1 MKSGKKFL
9 FEVKLEAY
17 NPTHSMTTDKH
28 ILIVDD
34 DAGAREILSMAVQEW
49 GYQPIEA
56 KDGEEAL
63 KRLEKDPVS
72 VVLTDVI
79 MPKVGGLELLR
90 RMKSNNLNTK
100 LILIT
105 AEGTIDLG
113 VEAIKLG
120 AVDFL
125 TKPIDF
131 KKLRILLDNLYEEEA
146 EIVELDDLDKLLHSD
161 GSFFGFIG
169 RSPAIKSIV
178 RLIHDVSS
186 KDAAVLITGE
196 SGTGKEVVA
205 NAIHQASPRAMEP
218 YIAINASAI
227 PETLIES
234 EIFGHERGAF
244 TGAVDRRLGCFEL
257 AHKGT
262 LFLDEIAEMPLNL
275 QPKLLRVLEEGS
287 VRRLG
292 GRDPIPIDVRI
303 IAATNHRPEE
313 AIKDGT
319 LRKDLYYRLST
330 VQVELPPLAHRRE
343 DIPLLVRHF
352 IAMYNQK
359 HQVQIK
365 SMSRRTK
372 QIFMSY
378 AWPGNVRELRNVI
391 ERAVIVAKSEWIEPQ
406 DLPAYLTQ
414 SSAEQ
419 EQMITIRPGTT
430 FSEAERE
437 IILRTLKAV
446 DNNKAE
452 AARVLGVD
460 VKTIRNKLK
469 AYGIADL
476 ESAV

>member
-1 MKSGKKFL
+1 
-9 FEVKLEAY
+9 
-17 NPTHSMTTDKH
+17 MTTEKN

-34 DAGAREILSMAVQEW
+34 DASAREILSIIVQEW
-49 GYQPIEA
+49 GYKPIEA
-56 KDGEEAL
+56 KDGEDAL
-63 KRLEKDPVS
+63 KRMEKDAIS

-79 MPKVGGLELLR
+79 MPKLGGLELLR
-90 RMKSNNLNTK
+90 RLKVINPNTK

-113 VEAIKLG
+113 VEAMKQG

-131 KKLRILLDNLYEEEA
+131 KKLKILLDNLYEEEA
-146 EIVELDDLDKLLHSD
+146 EMVEIDDLDKLLRSG
-161 GSFFGFIG
+161 GSFFGLIG

-178 RLIHDVSS
+178 GLIRDVAS

-244 TGAVDRRLGCFEL
+244 TGATDRRPGCFEL
-257 AHKGT
+257 ATKGT

-292 GRDPIPIDVRI
+292 GRESTPIDVRI

-313 AIKDGT
+313 AIREGT
-319 LRKDLYYRLST
+319 LRKDLFYRLST
-330 VQVELPPLAHRRE
+330 VQVELPPLAQRKE

-352 IAMYNQK
+352 IDMYDQK
-359 HQVQIK
+359 HQVKVK
-365 SMSRRTK
+365 SISRRTK

-378 AWPGNVRELRNVI
+378 TWPGNVRELRNVI

-406 DLPAYLTQ
+406 DLPPYLTQ
-414 SSAEQ
+414 ITAEQ
-419 EQMITIRPGTT
+419 EQLITIKPGTT

>member
-1 MKSGKKFL
+1 
-9 FEVKLEAY
+9 
-17 NPTHSMTTDKH
+17 MTTDRQ

-34 DAGAREILSMAVQEW
+34 DASDREILCIAVKEW
-49 GYQPIEA
+49 GYDPIEA
-56 KDGEEAL
+56 RDGEDAL
-63 KRLEKDPVS
+63 KKMEKQPVS
-72 VVLTDVI
+72 VALTDVV
-79 MPKVGGLELLR
+79 MPKIDGLELLR
-90 RMKSNNLNTK
+90 RMKDINLNTK

-105 AEGTIDLG
+105 AEGSIDKG
-113 VEAIKLG
+113 IEAMKQG
-120 AVDFL
+120 AVDYL
-125 TKPIDF
+125 TKPIDH
-131 KKLRILLDNLYEEEA
+131 KKLRILLENLYERES
-146 EIVELDDLDKLLHSD
+146 EIGEIDDLDKILRSD

-169 RSPAIKSIV
+169 RSPAIKVIV
-178 RLIHDVSS
+178 RLMHDVAS

-205 NAIHQASPRAMEP
+205 SAIHQASLRAMEP

-292 GRDPIPIDVRI
+292 GKDPIPIDVRV

-313 AIKDGT
+313 AIREGT

-330 VQVELPPLAHRRE
+330 VQVELPPLAGRKE

-352 IAMYNQK
+352 IEVYDQK
-359 HQVQIK
+359 HQVKIK
-365 SMSRRTK
+365 SISRRTK

-406 DLPAYLTQ
+406 DLPPYLTQ
-414 SSAEQ
+414 LTAEQ
-419 EQMITIRPGTT
+419 EKMISIRPGTS
-430 FSEAERE
+430 FSDAEKE
-437 IILRTLKAV
+437 IILRTLKSV

>member
-1 MKSGKKFL
+1 
-9 FEVKLEAY
+9 
-17 NPTHSMTTDKH
+17 MTTNRH

-34 DAGAREILSMAVQEW
+34 DASAREILSMMMQEW

-56 KDGEEAL
+56 RDGEEAL
-63 KRLEKDPVS
+63 RKLEKEPVS
-72 VVLTDVI
+72 VVLSDVI
-79 MPKVGGLELLR
+79 MPKLDGLELLR
-90 RMKSNNLNTK
+90 RMKIVNSKAK

-105 AEGTIDLG
+105 AEGTIDLS
-113 VEAIKLG
+113 VQAMKQG
-120 AVDFL
+120 ALDFL

-131 KKLRILLDNLYEEEA
+131 KKLKILLDNVYEEEA
-146 EIVELDDLDKLLHSD
+146 EMVELDDLDKLLQTE
-161 GSFFGFIG
+161 GAFYGFIG
-169 RSPAIKSIV
+169 RSPVVKSIF
-178 RLIHDVSS
+178 RLIHDVAS

-205 NAIHQASPRAMEP
+205 KAIHQASPRASAP
-218 YIAINASAI
+218 FIAVNASAI

-244 TGAVDRRLGCFEL
+244 TGAVDRRMGCFEL
-257 AHKGT
+257 ATTGT

-292 GRDPIPIDVRI
+292 GKDSIPIDVRI
-303 IAATNHRPEE
+303 IAATNHSPED
-313 AIKDGT
+313 AIRDGT

-330 VQVELPPLAHRRE
+330 VQIELPPLAQRKE

-352 IAMYNQK
+352 IELYDQK
-359 HQVQIK
+359 HQVKIK
-365 SMSRRTK
+365 SISRRTK
-372 QIFMSY
+372 QIFMNYS
-378 AWPGNVRELRNVI
+378 WPGNVRELRNVI

-406 DLPAYLTQ
+406 DLPPYLTQ
-414 SSAEQ
+414 TATDQ
-419 EQMITIRPGTT
+419 EQMITIKPGTP

-437 IILRTLKAV
+437 IILRTLKSV

-469 AYGIADL
+469 VYGIADL
-476 ESAV
+476 ESNG